1 MNDISRLLKELQTL
15 VLGNVQNLAPMTY
28 NSKGGG
34 GGVLRFPKSGC
45 DALSDVNVPFNTY
58 VFRKSP

>member
-34 GGVLRFPKSGC
+34 GGGAP
-45 DALSDVNVPFNTY
+45 VPQI
-58 VFRKSP
+58 KM

>member
-45 DALSDVNVPFNTY
+45 DVNVPFNTY